1 MKQIFKVILFLIMI
15 VILNACQDTNSSR
28 PYIMNK
34 KEGVNPHSLAYKT
47 VDKALDRKNKIQMAQ
62 IVANSQLEV
71 AKIESVKAVQIA
83 KINSQTQKDVTKQ
96 TVSSNI
102 EISKIDSKVK
112 DKESMVI
119 LYIALGLLLVLT
131 IGFILWYSH
140 KKKVLEIQSKLEEK
154 KLQHALAI
162 KEKELQEARVQ
173 KVLELAISGQLP
185 PEMQK
190 EFIHSLTYQE
200 QTNKSKLIESN

>member
-1 MKQIFKVILFLIMI
+1 MKQIFKVILLLIMI
-15 VILNACQDTNSSR
+15 IVLNACQDSNSR
-28 PYIMNK
+28 PYVMK
-34 KEGVNPHSLAYKT
+34 KNSGENPHSLVYKT
-47 VDKALDRKNKIQMAQ
+47 EDKALDRKNKIQMAQ
-62 IVANSQLEV
+62 IAANSQLEV
-71 AKIESVKAVQIA
+71 AKIESVKAVKLA
-83 KINSQTQKDVTKQ
+83 KINSQTQKDITKQ
-96 TVSSNI
+96 KVNSNI
-102 EISKIDSKVK
+102 EISKIDGKVK
-112 DKESMVI
+112 DKESMVT